1 MSFLPFVLSLLMI
14 LVLGSSFLFT
24 SFRSTSIEK
33 TVILAQNRAHLA
45 LMSKQAEADYKTSE
59 IKKPTEKDNNSPHQT
74 TQTPKEQ
81 KDKISVFKDK
91 RSKRTGRESSKFNLW
106 PLINDKNKTASI
118 SLYKSAIKL
127 IQILYKDA
135 DFYKKAKDPELAQK
149 ILNEMIAKKKED
161 FTELFPDNPLLSE
174 IYYKMLK
181 GSNTGYPPLREYFKN
196 EKTDKAPIQWAYAS
210 TPVLQA
216 ILGEEA
222 TKRILAAE
230 KTAWEANHRT
240 KILPKETLRTLL
252 QSHSN
257 SDFDVGQLEAI
268 FSFDRREKGAPH
280 IYVDNKS
287 KVTAT
292 R

>member
-24 SFRSTSIEK
+24 SYRSTSLEK
-33 TVILAQNRAHLA
+33 TVILAQNRSHLA
-45 LMSKQAEADYKTSE
+45 LISKQAEADFKKSE
-59 IKKPTEKDNNSPHQT
+59 IKKPTADGKP
-74 TQTPKEQ
+74 TQTQEIKPEKEK
-81 KDKISVFKDK
+81 KDKIPVYKDK
-91 RSKRTGRESSKFNLW
+91 RSKRSGRESSKFNLW
-106 PLINDKNKTASI
+106 PLLNDKNKTTSI

-127 IQILYKDA
+127 IQILYQDV
-135 DFYKKAKDPELAQK
+135 DFYKKAKDPELARK
-149 ILNEMIAKKKED
+149 ILDEMIAKKKDD
-161 FTELFPDNPLLSE
+161 FTQLFPDNPLLSE

-181 GSNTGYPPLREYFKN
+181 GSNTGYPPLREYFKI

-230 KTAWEANHRT
+230 KSAWEANHRT
-240 KILPKETLRTLL
+240 KTLTKETLRTLL
-252 QSHSN
+252 QTHSN
-257 SDFDVGQLEAI
+257 PDFDIGQLETI
-268 FSFDRREKGAPH
+268 FLFDRREKGAPH
-280 IYVDNKS
+280 TYVDNRN